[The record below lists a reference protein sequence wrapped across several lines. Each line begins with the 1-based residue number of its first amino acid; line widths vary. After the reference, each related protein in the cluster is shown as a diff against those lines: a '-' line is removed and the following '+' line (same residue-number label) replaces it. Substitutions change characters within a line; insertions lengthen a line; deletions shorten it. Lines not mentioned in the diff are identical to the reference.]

1 MEWIELDNKLTK
13 TFIFKDFAAA
23 IAWMVAASFEIEKLN
38 HHPEWKNVYNKVEV
52 VLTTHDAGN
61 TITEKDRILAGK
73 LDAI

>member
-1 MEWIELDNKLTK
+1 MTK
-13 TFIFKDFAAA
+13 TYIFKDFATA

-52 VLTTHDAGN
+52 VLTTHDASN
-61 TITEKDRILAGK
+61 TVTEKDRVLAKK